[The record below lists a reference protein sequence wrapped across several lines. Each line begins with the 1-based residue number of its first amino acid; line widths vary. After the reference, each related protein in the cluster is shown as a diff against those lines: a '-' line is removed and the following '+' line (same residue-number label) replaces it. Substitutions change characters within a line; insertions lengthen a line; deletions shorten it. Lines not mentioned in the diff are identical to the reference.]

1 MTDLAAQVA
10 KCLYDLAL
18 AAYNGA
24 RRRVW
29 MERAGKSMELL
40 MCSYD
45 SHGTANALKAACHLD
60 GNTIHASMDF
70 LVFTEDHCPA
80 GRTSSLAPRALKQV
94 DITIG
99 FFNNG
104 IAELAVAFLM
114 LAFIISRLVAN
125 SLFAFG
131 IWTRILPEAALHSR
145 VPFYYLPLH
154 FLFAASAMVRAFDNQ
169 VTQLGT
175 NQPYGTGAVCP

>member
-18 AAYNGA
+18 AAYDGA
-24 RRRVW
+24 RGRVW
-29 MERAGKSMELL
+29 MEGAGKGMQLL
-40 MCSYD
+40 VCPYD
-45 SHGTANALKAACHLD
+45 SDGTADALEAACHLD

-70 LVFTEDHCPA
+70 LVVTEDHCPA

-104 IAELAVAFLM
+104 VAELAVAFLM
-114 LAFIISRLVAN
+114 LAFIIGRLVAN

-131 IWTRILPEAALHSR
+131 IWTRELPEAALHSR
-145 VPFYYLPLH
+145 VPFYFLPFH
-154 FLFAASAMVRAFDNQ
+154 FLFAASAMVGAFDDQ
-169 VTQLGT
+169 VIQLGT
-175 NQPYGTGAVCP
+175 NQPYRAGAVCP